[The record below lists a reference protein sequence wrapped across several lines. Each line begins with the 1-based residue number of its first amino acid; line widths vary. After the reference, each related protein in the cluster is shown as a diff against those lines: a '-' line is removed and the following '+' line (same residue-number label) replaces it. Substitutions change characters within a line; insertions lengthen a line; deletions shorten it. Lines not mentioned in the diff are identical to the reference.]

1 MVTAYA
7 IAASAQQIVNPVA
20 RLDRLR
26 TTRHHIL
33 WVLILGLSYLL
44 ETFDS
49 TVFGY
54 LAPSIRAQW
63 GLSIAQVGVISS
75 AAFPGMMIGAFLGGR
90 LSDQFGRKPALV
102 GATLLYSAASLLCA
116 LAPTF
121 GVLFAGRFLTGIGV
135 QAATGTILVYASE
148 MFPRL
153 SRGRFFTTLI
163 FCGAVGAPV
172 TGFTAAA
179 IAPSSVSAWRWVFA
193 LGSGGFIIAIA
204 IAILLPET
212 VRWLTMNN
220 RKAEG
225 EAIVGKLEA
234 LDRRRG
240 ELAPTQP
247 IPAEVKHGTFREL
260 FKPKYAKRLVVFTL
274 AFSGAC
280 FAQYGFQAWVPTILV
295 GSGMSQS
302 GALHTASMISL
313 FSLVAS
319 PVLFFVSDRIER
331 KTAIL
336 FGGLFTGG
344 AYVAFALAH
353 NPTAVIISGGIAFMG
368 LTALVTSFYN
378 IIPEVFPTE
387 VRGVGTGAV
396 NGVCRLAGIAS
407 SLVGASMYENLG
419 TGPMFLI
426 LGTSVALA
434 GILVFAFGPRT
445 TRCSLEHISP
455 ESPEATTTT
464 RSIGHPPHVENQ

>member
-7 IAASAQQIVNPVA
+7 TAASTQHVVNPIA

-26 TTRHHIL
+26 TTRHHLLWIL
-33 WVLILGLSYLL
+33 LLGLGCFL
-44 ETFDS
+44 ETFDNM
-49 TVFGY
+49 VFGY

-75 AAFPGMMIGAFLGGR
+75 AAFPGMMIGALLGGR
-90 LSDQFGRKPALV
+90 LSDQFGRKPTLV
-102 GATLLYSAASLLCA
+102 GATVLYSAASLLCA
-116 LAPTF
+116 LAPTT
-121 GVLFAGRFLTGIGV
+121 GVLFVGRFLTGIGV
-135 QAATGTILVYASE
+135 QATICTVLVYTSE

-163 FCGAVGAPV
+163 FCAAVAIPV

-179 IAPSSVSAWRWVFA
+179 IAPSSAGAWRWVFA
-193 LGSGGFIIAIA
+193 LGSTGLVIAIA
-204 IAILLPET
+204 IAVLLPET

-220 RKAEG
+220 RENEG
-225 EAIVGKLEA
+225 EAIVEKLEEQ
-234 LDRRRG
+234 DRRRG
-240 ELAPTQP
+240 ELAPVLP

-260 FKPKYAKRLVVFTL
+260 FKPRYAKRLVVFTL
-274 AFSGAC
+274 AFSGSC

-295 GSGMSQS
+295 GSGMSHS
-302 GALHTASMISL
+302 LALHTASVISL
-313 FSLVAS
+313 GTLLGS
-319 PVLFFVSDRIER
+319 PALFFVSDRIER

-336 FGGLFTGG
+336 LGALLTGG
-344 AYVAFALAH
+344 AYAAFALAN
-353 NPTAVIISGGIAFMG
+353 NPTAVIISGAIAFMG

-387 VRGVGTGAV
+387 VRGVATGVV

-426 LGTSVALA
+426 LGASVALA
-434 GILVFAFGPRT
+434 GTLVFVFGPRT
-445 TRCSLEHISP
+445 TGCSLEHISAEP
-455 ESPEATTTT
+455 PEAMTCA
-464 RSIGHPPHVENQ
+464 IGHPPHVERR